1 MKIKVLAALLLIAA
15 VVIGADR
22 FGLFG
27 ESQLDMRDLI
37 HLNVRPVDKNTGQ
50 VVTDV
55 HITCVRR
62 KSDDACTQQAPSGD
76 GIVTLNF
83 LLNKSVKLSRLFK
96 FQLKEKLWVDEEQSI
111 TLVFIQPNYDR
122 YFLVL
127 STPDLLQWADKVKDV
142 PMSLSTDTGSSA
154 NNP

>member
-1 MKIKVLAALLLIAA
+1 MKRKILLAVLVLVVL
-15 VVIGADR
+15 VIGADR
-22 FGLFG
+22 YGLFG
-27 ESQLDMRDLI
+27 ESQLDMHDLI
-37 HLNVRPVDKNTGQ
+37 HLNVRPVDKSTGQ

-62 KSDDACTQQAPSGD
+62 KSEDACSQQAPSGD

-96 FQLKEKLWVDEEQSI
+96 FQLKEKLWVDEDQSI
-111 TLVFIQPNYDR
+111 ALVFIQPNYDR

-127 STPDLLQWADKVKDV
+127 STPDLLQWVDKVKDV
-142 PMSLSTDTGSSA
+142 PMNPTVDTGSGA
-154 NNP
+154 QNP